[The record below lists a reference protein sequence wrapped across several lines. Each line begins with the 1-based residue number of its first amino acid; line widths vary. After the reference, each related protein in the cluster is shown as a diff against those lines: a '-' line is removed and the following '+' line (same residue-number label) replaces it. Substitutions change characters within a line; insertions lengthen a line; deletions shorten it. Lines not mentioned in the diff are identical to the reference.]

1 MDHTK
6 ALSANVA
13 RYPWYMFFRDC
24 YFWGPAFFLYFTSV
38 LTLSETLWLESV
50 YFVSVAVLEV
60 PSGYLSDRF
69 GRRYTLAVSSAC
81 LVLAYL
87 IFWVGSSFGAFAL
100 AQICLAGGFASA
112 SGTDTALLYESLAGL
127 DRTDEYASKEGQAM
141 AYSFRAGAIGALAG
155 GLLALG
161 HLGWIY
167 GASFVAALV
176 SFFIALTFAD
186 PAGPVP
192 SDDSDEKGHPQAAM
206 IHQTVSLFGL
216 AFSRRL
222 RFFTLYMVFMTILVH
237 FPYEFYQPY
246 LAAVMKHLGVS
257 GTVTP
262 GVTGVHL
269 ALTMITGSLF
279 TGVAGRI
286 YHRCRIRRALLGA
299 ALFQAV
305 ILALMAI
312 WIHPLMALLLVCRN
326 LAKAVY
332 IPLVNAEVSPQ
343 VATHERSTYLSLQSL
358 MGRLGYGLVLMI
370 LPLFTSTFGG
380 GLTMTLAIV
389 AGIGGI
395 FWLTLRCIEFPS
407 SDGQVCCVN
416 HGKGGGHSHHS
427 RI

>member
-1 MDHTK
+1 MDRTET
-6 ALSANVA
+6 LTANVT
-13 RYPWYMFFRDC
+13 RYPWYIFFRDC

-38 LTLSETLWLESV
+38 LPLSETLWLESV

-87 IFWVGSSFGAFAL
+87 IFWISHSFIAFAL
-100 AQICLAGGFASA
+100 AQVFLAAGFASA

-127 DRTDEYASKEGQAM
+127 GRKDDYAKKEGQAM

-161 HLGWIY
+161 HLRWIY
-167 GASFVAALV
+167 GASFAAALI
-176 SFFIALTFAD
+176 SFFIALAFTD
-186 PAGPVP
+186 PKRPLA
-192 SDDSDEKGHPQAAM
+192 SDDSNEKGQRHATM
-206 IHQTVSLFGL
+206 IHQTAALFSL

-257 GTVTP
+257 GAITP
-262 GVTGVHL
+262 GFTGVHL

-312 WIHPLMALLLVCRN
+312 WIHPLMAVLLVCRN

-332 IPLVNAEVSPQ
+332 IPLVNAEISPQ
-343 VATHERSTYLSLQSL
+343 VAACERSTYLSLQSL
-358 MGRLGYGLVLMI
+358 MGRLGYGIVLMI
-370 LPLFTSTFGG
+370 LSWVTAAVGG
-380 GLTMTLAIV
+380 GLTMTLAAV
-389 AGIGGI
+389 GGIGGI
-395 FWLTLRCIEFPS
+395 LWLILRCIEFPS
-407 SDGQVCCVN
+407 RKGQTCCGN
-416 HGKGGGHSHHS
+416 LGKSIGHSHHS
-427 RI
+427 RR